1 MYCTND
7 YLNTCTVQMTI
18 ILYKLSLGFFF
29 NRSSLQ
35 LVEGGQFLAEFEE
48 ESVSILHYNLF

>member
-1 MYCTND
+1 
-7 YLNTCTVQMTI
+7 MTI

-29 NRSSLQ
+29 NKSSLQ